1 MRSLPILAVFAFLP
15 VFWLPPTGAS
25 AASVCDAPFTGCLA
39 KCGNKVTTMPQDNDE
54 QRGCFY
60 GLPPCS
66 LELREAATR
75 LWAWARASSSLTLNG
90 ARVAIAGQVW

>member
-39 KCGNKVTTMPQDNDE
+39 KCGNKVTTTPQDNDE

-60 GLPPCS
+60 GC
-66 LELREAATR
+66 R
-75 LWAWARASSSLTLNG
+75 LARLSCEKQQPG
-90 ARVAIAGQVW
+90 YGHGHGHHHP